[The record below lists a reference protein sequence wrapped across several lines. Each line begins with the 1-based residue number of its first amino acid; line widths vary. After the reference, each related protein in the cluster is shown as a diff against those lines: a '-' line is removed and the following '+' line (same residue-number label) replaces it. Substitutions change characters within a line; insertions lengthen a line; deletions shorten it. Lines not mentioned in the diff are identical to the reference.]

1 MFEIEMDFREFRKLK
16 RNLDGKTL
24 NKAVVRTLNR
34 VARTGFTAGSKRIR
48 EEYNIKAKDIKKAS
62 KLRRATYNDQKAI
75 LTVSGGPIPFKYFG
89 AKQTKK
95 GVTVKIKRQGPRI
108 LIEHAFIGGY
118 IPKRE
123 GKTYRMVKVS
133 NWGGGHVYIRK
144 GKARLP
150 IVKLAATSV
159 TIPKLFASDKVIAAI
174 ESRVGEI
181 AGEEFVRNLKFYA
194 KV

>member
-1 MFEIEMDFREFRKLK
+1 MFEIEMDFREFDKIKNIL
-16 RNLDGKTL
+16 NEKTF

-34 VARTGFTAGSKRIR
+34 VANAGFTAGSKKIR
-48 EEYNIKAKDIKKAS
+48 EEYNIKARDIKKAS
-62 KLRRATYNDQKAI
+62 KIRKATFNDQRVI
-75 LTVSGGPIPFKYFG
+75 LTISGGSIPFKYFG

-95 GVTVKIKRQGPRI
+95 GVTVKIKRYGPRI
-108 LIEHAFIGGY
+108 LVKHAFIGGY
-118 IPKRE
+118 IPKRK
-123 GKTYRMVKVS
+123 GRSYKMVKVS